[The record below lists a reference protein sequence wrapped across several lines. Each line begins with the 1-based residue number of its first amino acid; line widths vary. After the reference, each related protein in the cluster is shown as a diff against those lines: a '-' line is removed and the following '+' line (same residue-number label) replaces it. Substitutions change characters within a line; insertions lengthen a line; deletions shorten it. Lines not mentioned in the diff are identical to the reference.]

1 MKRLSRLCLVTA
13 IVAFTAPASAG
24 SRFLDLSTA
33 EGCSGLRLEEVERVL
48 RLELAAAAS
57 TWSTDPIGV
66 ELQCEDEHVRVA
78 ATDPLTKKRLTREV
92 DLSAARTDRER
103 TLALVVSQLFLT
115 SWSELLL
122 PPPEPVVAQAMGA
135 HVDTSAGDG
144 AKESARTALAVPSFA
159 IGLDVVGGPRV
170 RALSDSALVGGSG
183 AIRPTLV
190 FAFAKRLRWFVEVGF
205 EGGGTQRASGD
216 VNYTL
221 PSASAGL
228 AYRLPLSSAI
238 ALEVGA
244 FGGAGVLD
252 ITGSARGGGI
262 GQSASGVVAEVGGR
276 IGPIVRVLGARVGL
290 ELAAGAMLP
299 RAVGRVESGEDVVL
313 SGAWLGANLVVGFG
327 AEGGG
332 R

>member
-1 MKRLSRLCLVTA
+1 M
-13 IVAFTAPASAG
+13 
-24 SRFLDLSTA
+24 A
-33 EGCSGLRLEEVERVL
+33 EGCSGLRIEEVERVL
-48 RLELAAAAS
+48 RLELAAPAS

-78 ATDPLTKKRLTREV
+78 ATDPLTRKRLTREV

-122 PPPEPVVAQAMGA
+122 PAPEPVVARAIGVPV
-135 HVDTSAGDG
+135 VDSPARDV

-159 IGLDVVGGPRV
+159 IGLDVVGGPRI
-170 RALSDSALVGGSG
+170 RALSDSALVGGRG
-183 AIRPTLV
+183 AIRPTAV

-205 EGGGTQRASGD
+205 EGGGTRRTSGD
-216 VNYTL
+216 VSYTL
-221 PSASAGL
+221 PTASAGL
-228 AYRLPLSSAI
+228 AYRFPLSSAI
-238 ALEVGA
+238 DLEAGA

-252 ITGSARGGGI
+252 ISGSARGTGI
-262 GQSASGVVAEVGGR
+262 GQSTSGVVAELGGR
-276 IGPIVRVLGARVGL
+276 VGPIVRVLGARIGL
-290 ELAAGAMLP
+290 DLAAGAMLP

-313 SGAWLGANLVVGFG
+313 SGGWLGADLVVGFG
-327 AEGGG
+327 AEGGA